1 MSKGKSLVNIGIIAV
16 VLLLVAIVA
25 IYLIKT
31 QFFVSQPGV
40 DAVKPLE
47 LRSYEGI
54 SLSSVADFRENSIKG
69 PQHVDIGNYT
79 LLVDGKVAAPKSY
92 NYNEVV
98 ENHTHYRK
106 VVTLNCVE
114 GWSVTILWDGI
125 RVRDLLD
132 EAGYDPAA
140 KTIIFYAAD
149 GYYTSF
155 PLSYILDNDI
165 MMAFA
170 MNNVTIPPERG
181 YPFQLVAEGKW
192 GYKWIKWVTHIEVS
206 GSPLLSGY
214 WESRGYSDTGDLNR
228 SFLA

>member
-1 MSKGKSLVNIGIIAV
+1 MSGRTSLVKAGLIV
-16 VLLLVAIVA
+16 VALLLVAVA
-25 IYLIKT
+25 SLYLIKA

-40 DAVKPLE
+40 DAVKSLE
-47 LRSYEGI
+47 LRSFNGTA
-54 SLSSVADFRENSIKG
+54 LSSIGDFRENSIKG

-79 LLVDGKVAAPKSY
+79 LLVDGNVSAPRSY
-92 NYNEVV
+92 SYDEIVDD
-98 ENHTHYRK
+98 HAHYRK
-106 VVTLNCVE
+106 VATLNCVE

-132 EAGYDPAA
+132 EAGYDPRAQTV
-140 KTIIFYAAD
+140 KFYAAD
-149 GYYTSF
+149 GYSTSF
-155 PLSYILDNDI
+155 PLSYIMDNDI

-192 GYKWIKWVTHIEVS
+192 GYKWIKWINHIEVS
-206 GSPLLSGY
+206 DDPQLSGY
-214 WESRGYSDTGDLNR
+214 WESRGYSASGDLNR